1 MSYENVSI
9 GISSSFYRTGIEV
22 KKGIGTARDF
32 AIKDR
37 IRNKVVLTHDTFDL
51 KKEVKLIPT
60 SIYLLF

>member
-1 MSYENVSI
+1 MFLPGND
-9 GISSSFYRTGIEV
+9 TGIEV

-37 IRNKVVLTHDTFDL
+37 IRNKVALTHDTFDL
-51 KKEVKLIPT
+51 KKEVKLIPA